1 MKWSSLRPWIARGIK
16 QLKVRDNFGIEGIL
30 FCSTPIQGRSESRVL
45 EAIIMPGHSFREG
58 HLSDTG
64 ADDKTAFVRYSQLI
78 TLPNYTVS
86 LFMSLKAHVAKKKKK
101 KDPFSPLSESDTTLL
116 SVAGASTL
124 PPYSTA
130 CQLDS
135 IFSGKNHCV
144 IDRHL
149 SGVCVRISVFFSL
162 SYLLEIVC

>member
-45 EAIIMPGHSFREG
+45 EAIIMPGHSFRER

-86 LFMSLKAHVAKKKKK
+86 LFMSLKAHVAKKRRRILSRH
-101 KDPFSPLSESDTTLL
+101 SPK
-116 SVAGASTL
+116 AIQ
-124 PPYSTA
+124 PC
-130 CQLDS
+130 CQLQAHQHYPRTAQHVNW
-135 IFSGKNHCV
+135 ILFFPGK
-144 IDRHL
+144 I
-149 SGVCVRISVFFSL
+149 IA
-162 SYLLEIVC
+162 